1 MLSLSYLMRLS
12 LHLPTMTD
20 NLSNIH
26 LSKDEFQ
33 EYGYR
38 LVDWLAEYF
47 DNVGQYEVLPSM
59 EPGDIRN
66 MLPVSAPERAESMD
80 EIIADLDRVVMPG
93 MAHWQHPGW
102 YAFFPSGASP
112 VSALG
117 EFVAAGLATQGM
129 MWSTAPAATEIE
141 NTVLDWLVDLLGLP
155 SSWRL
160 DEGPGGGVI
169 QMSASDSTHLSLAVA
184 RHQFELSGADA
195 NSLVA
200 YGSSQ
205 AHSSIEKGARIAGFK
220 HIRSVPVTQTF
231 GINADAFAQIVR
243 DDIDS
248 GLIPA
253 WVCSAV
259 GTTNTT
265 AMDPIRAIASIATKN
280 GMWHHADAAYAGS
293 AMICP
298 EFRELQDGVELVDSY
313 TFNPHKWLLTN
324 FDCSVFW
331 VADRS
336 KLIEALSILPPYL
349 RNETEDNPAAIDYR
363 DWHVPL
369 GRRFRAL
376 KLWFVLRSYGAEN
389 LRTFIRSHVAWAEAL
404 ESKVINDSRLELT
417 APRTLALVCF
427 RHIDGNHATR
437 ELADAINA
445 SGSAY
450 VTPSVTDDVAYIRVS
465 IGSTWTEKRHVED
478 LWDLIDS
485 NAGLK

>member
-1 MLSLSYLMRLS
+1 MST
-12 LHLPTMTD
+12 PEPFP
-20 NLSNIH
+20 H
-26 LSKDEFQ
+26 LSSEEFRK
-33 EYGYR
+33 YGYQ

-47 DNVGQYEVLPSM
+47 SGIDEMKVIPDV
-59 EPGDIRN
+59 EPGEIRS
-66 MLPVSAPERAESMD
+66 MLPEQAPETAEDMED
-80 EIIADLDRVVMPG
+80 IIADLDRVVMPG

-102 YAFFPSGASP
+102 FAFFPSGVSP
-112 VSALG
+112 VSVLG

-141 NTVLDWLVDLLGLP
+141 NTVLDWLVELLGLP

-160 DEGPGGGVI
+160 DTGPGGGVL

-184 RHQFELSGADA
+184 RYHSSEAGHPTD
-195 NSLVA
+195 SLVA

-205 AHSSIEKGARIAGFK
+205 AHSSIEKGARIAGFR
-220 HIRSVPVTQTF
+220 HIRSVPVDTF
-231 GINADAFAQIVR
+231 FSLDVDALQQQI
-243 DDIDS
+243 DLDLAE
-248 GLIPA
+248 GLIPT

-259 GTTNTT
+259 GTTSTT
-265 AMDPIRAIASIATKN
+265 AMDPIRPIAAIAKKY

-336 KLIEALSILPPYL
+336 KLINALSILPAYL
-349 RNETEDNPAAIDYR
+349 KNESSENPSAVDYR

-389 LRTFIRSHVAWAEAL
+389 LRSFVRSHVDWAKDL
-404 ESKVINDSRLELT
+404 EGRLMTDPRFEIV

-427 RHIDGNHATR
+427 RHVGGNEATKQ
-437 ELADAINA
+437 LAKAVNA
-445 SGSAY
+445 SGTSY
-450 VTPSVTDDVAYIRVS
+450 LTPSVIEGTDFIRVS
-465 IGSTWTEKRHVED
+465 IGSTWTERRHIEA
-478 LWDLIDS
+478 LWDLFDE
-485 NAGLK
+485 NAVAV

>member
-1 MLSLSYLMRLS
+1 MRLS
-12 LHLPTMTD
+12 LHSLSMSEE
-20 NLSNIH
+20 LSNMH
-26 LSKDEFQ
+26 LSKAEFQ

-47 DNVGQYEVLPSM
+47 ENVDEYQVLPSI
-59 EPGDIRN
+59 EPGDIRE
-66 MLPVSAPERAESMD
+66 MLPDSAPEEAESME

-102 YAFFPSGASP
+102 YAFFPSGVSP

-129 MWSTAPAATEIE
+129 MWSTAPSATEIE

-155 SSWRL
+155 SSWRI
-160 DEGPGGGVI
+160 DKGPGGGVI

-184 RHQFELSGADA
+184 RYQWELSGVDT
-195 NSLVA
+195 NLLVA

-205 AHSSIEKGARIAGFK
+205 AHSSIEKGARVAGYR
-220 HIRSVPVTQTF
+220 HIRSVPVTQSF
-231 GINADAFAQIVR
+231 GMDADSLAEMIKN
-243 DDIDS
+243 DIDS
-248 GLIPA
+248 GLVPA
-253 WVCSAV
+253 WICSAV

-265 AMDPIRAIASIATKN
+265 AMDPIRSIAAIAKQN
-280 GMWHHADAAYAGS
+280 RMWHHADAAYAGS

-331 VADRS
+331 VSERS
-336 KLIEALSILPPYL
+336 KLIESLSILPPYL
-349 RNETEDNPAAIDYR
+349 RNETEDNPSAIDYR

-376 KLWFVLRSYGAEN
+376 KLWFVLRAYGAEN
-389 LRTFIRSHVAWAEAL
+389 LRSFIRSHVDWAVDL
-404 ESKVINDSRLELT
+404 EKNVNDDPRLELT

-427 RHIDGNHATR
+427 RHVNGNRATK

-450 VTPSVTDDVAYIRVS
+450 VTPSVINDVSYIRVS
-465 IGSTWTEKRHVED
+465 IGSTWTEQRHVED
-478 LWDLIDS
+478 LWRLIDA
-485 NAGLK
+485 NAGPR

>member
-1 MLSLSYLMRLS
+1 MSTSES
-12 LHLPTMTD
+12 SP
-20 NLSNIH
+20 H
-26 LSKDEFQ
+26 LSSDEFRK
-33 EYGYR
+33 YGYQ

-47 DNVGQYEVLPSM
+47 SGIDDMKVIPDV
-59 EPGDIRN
+59 EPGEIRS
-66 MLPVSAPERAESMD
+66 MLPEQAPETAEDMED
-80 EIIADLDRVVMPG
+80 IIADLDRVVMPG

-102 YAFFPSGASP
+102 FAFFPSGVSP
-112 VSALG
+112 VSVLG

-141 NTVLDWLVDLLGLP
+141 NTVLDWLVELLGLP

-160 DEGPGGGVI
+160 DTGPGGGVL

-184 RHQFELSGADA
+184 RYHTSEAGHATD
-195 NSLVA
+195 SLVA

-205 AHSSIEKGARIAGFK
+205 AHSSIEKGARIAGFR
-220 HIRSVPVTQTF
+220 HIRSIPV
-231 GINADAFAQIVR
+231 DASFSLDVDALQQQI
-243 DDIDS
+243 DLDLAE
-248 GLIPA
+248 GLIPT

-259 GTTNTT
+259 GTTSTT
-265 AMDPIRAIASIATKN
+265 AMDPIRPIAAIAKKY

-298 EFRELQDGVELVDSY
+298 EFRDLQDGVELVDSY

-336 KLIEALSILPPYL
+336 KLINALSILPAYL
-349 RNETEDNPAAIDYR
+349 KNESSGNPAAVDYR

-389 LRTFIRSHVAWAEAL
+389 LRSFVRSHVDWAKDL
-404 ESKVINDSRLELT
+404 EGRLIADPRFEIV

-427 RHIDGNHATR
+427 RHVGGNEATKL
-437 ELADAINA
+437 LAKAVNA
-445 SGSAY
+445 SGTAY
-450 VTPSVTDDVAYIRVS
+450 LTPSVIDETDFIRVS
-465 IGSTWTEKRHVED
+465 IGSTWTEHRHIEA
-478 LWDLIDS
+478 LWDLFDE
-485 NAGLK
+485 NAVAV